1 MAVSSVGW
9 KDPLLQNNGDIGVGG
24 FSDDL
29 DFDSLASP
37 PEEQVESSCTWK
49 RWGGRVISVA
59 AGIGA
64 VALRAFQISR
74 VANVIGSLGAG
85 AAIQSAIQSGYKG
98 MTAARIRQVSLT
110 LLGQAT
116 LFAFSQGFANTEDV
130 TWKTYL
136 THAIIAQLGANIAIA
151 ARWLYEK
158 RGALRVITQ
167 TPQEIQGNTLQYT
180 QCLSHNKS
188 HVLKV
193 LVAGGCGVG
202 YFIVSDPLLK
212 GVLSL
217 VSTFFPSQ
225 VFAERFID
233 LLDHPRLFKW
243 KTVFITTSYA
253 LEPLAFIPWADPT
266 STERIKQL
274 AFVGIGLGL
283 INGIAD
289 QSKIPRFERIP
300 IESLEEFQKL
310 KPPSRPEKLGR
321 TCPSFKYLAYRTFQF
336 AAPLMALGVL
346 GFGIWQEAALTTN
359 DQRVALGSMI
369 GGFVVTYPVFRQL
382 DSGWD
387 PRKASR
393 LKNSIMVSLWGSSR
407 VLGFPLVVVYFA
419 GTNSLKLDGDA
430 LSTSQSPFHFTVLT
444 TSLFS
449 YGALFGRELG
459 IMASDRIGSPQLR
472 APELLYINAATT
484 AYLSLKGAIP

>member
-1 MAVSSVGW
+1 MAVSGY
-9 KDPLLQNNGDIGVGG
+9 KDPLLGDHFSGG
-24 FSDDL
+24 GEQSFDVFN
-29 DFDSLASP
+29 DFDPLAP
-37 PEEQVESSCTWK
+37 PPQAQVEPSCTWK
-49 RWGGRVISVA
+49 RWGGRLISVA

-64 VALRAFQISR
+64 VALRASQISR

-136 THAIIAQLGANIAIA
+136 THAIIAQLGANLAIA

-158 RGALRVITQ
+158 RGALRVVTQ
-167 TPQEIQGNTLQYT
+167 APREMEGNTLQYT

-188 HVLKV
+188 HVLKM
-193 LVAGGCGVG
+193 LVAGGCGAG

-217 VSTFFPSQ
+217 AFSFLPSQ
-225 VFAERFID
+225 VFGERFIG
-233 LLDHPRLFKW
+233 LLDNPRLFQW
-243 KTVFITTSYA
+243 KTALITASYA
-253 LEPLAFIPWADPT
+253 LQPLAFIPWADPT
-266 STERIKQL
+266 SNERIKQL
-274 AFVGIGLGL
+274 VFVGIGLGV

-300 IESLEEFQKL
+300 IESLEEFQTL
-310 KPPSRPEKLGR
+310 KPPQRPEKLGR
-321 TCPSFKYLAYRTFQF
+321 TCPSLKYLAYRIFHFT
-336 AAPLMALGVL
+336 APVMALGVL
-346 GFGIWQEAALTTN
+346 AFGIQQEAAKLET
-359 DQRVALGSMI
+359 DDARVALGSMI
-369 GGFVVTYPVFRQL
+369 GGFAVTYPLFSYL
-382 DSGWD
+382 DSGWK
-387 PRKASR
+387 PAKSSPF
-393 LKNSIMVSLWGSSR
+393 KNSMMVSLWGSSR
-407 VLGFPLVVVYFA
+407 VLGFPLVVIYFA
-419 GTNSLKLDGDA
+419 GTNSLKLDSDA
-430 LSTSQSPFHFTVLT
+430 ANTPQSPFHFTVLT

-449 YGALFGRELG
+449 YGALFGRELA

-472 APELLYINAATT
+472 APELLYINAAMT
-484 AYLSLKGAIP
+484 AYLSLKGDIP